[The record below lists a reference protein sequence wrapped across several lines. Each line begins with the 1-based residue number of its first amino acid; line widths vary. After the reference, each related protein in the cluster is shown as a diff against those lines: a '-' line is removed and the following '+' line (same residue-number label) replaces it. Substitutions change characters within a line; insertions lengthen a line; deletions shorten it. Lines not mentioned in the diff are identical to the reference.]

1 MTLLHEIITTL
12 PKGRVQQ
19 VQVGLHWTAVVVE
32 SAGEQRC
39 GLASTLRGEQD
50 HHRIPD
56 VPQAGKL
63 ETLPAL
69 ELAAL
74 AHSTLPTEV
83 SIGFATINALLP
95 RQAERWVEQNA
106 EELIAREGAGK
117 RVAMVGHFP
126 FVRRLA
132 KRVGRLDILEIH
144 PQPGDLPASTADEII
159 PRADVVAITGMTLLN
174 HTLEDLLRL
183 CNPRALV
190 ILLGATTPLSPVLWD
205 YGVDWLSGATVE
217 DIPAVLRTI
226 RQGGNFRQI
235 HKAGIRLV
243 NIHNEHGGE

>member
-1 MTLLHEIITTL
+1 MTLLHDIITTL
-12 PKGRVQQ
+12 PTGRVQQ

-39 GLASTLRGEQD
+39 GLASTLSGEQD

-95 RQAERWVEQNA
+95 HQPEHWVEQNA

-126 FVRRLA
+126 FVRRLS
-132 KRVGRLDILEIH
+132 KRVGQLDILEIH

-190 ILLGATTPLSPVLWD
+190 STAIFWYIIKFTMGLRVSEEEEYEGL
-205 YGVDWLSGATVE
+205 
-217 DIPAVLRTI
+217 DI
-226 RQGGNFRQI
+226 G
-235 HKAGIRLV
+235 
-243 NIHNEHGGE
+243 EHG